1 MEITIDGKLTKVR
14 NGRTRFSFPAVTIL
28 KSGNTYLCYLNA
40 VARKYFDASQGV
52 NWYLNQNY
60 VIAMPSDAINAYR
73 ACVKSSKGAARQGYT
88 FPKSLID
95 DRKVKPGCYKIYK
108 YKDGFAFKPYEPIKE
123 D

>member
-1 MEITIDGKLTKVR
+1 
-14 NGRTRFSFPAVTIL
+14 
-28 KSGNTYLCYLNA
+28 

-73 ACVKSSKGAARQGYT
+73 ACVKSSRGAARQGYT

-95 DRKVKPGCYKIYK
+95 DRKVKTGCYKIYK

>member
-1 MEITIDGKLTKVR
+1 
-14 NGRTRFSFPAVTIL
+14 
-28 KSGNTYLCYLNA
+28 
-40 VARKYFDASQGV
+40 
-52 NWYLNQNY
+52 
-60 VIAMPSDAINAYR
+60 
-73 ACVKSSKGAARQGYT
+73 VKSSRGAARQGYT